1 MAVETNTD
9 LDRYDTTGFVILKG
23 FYPDRVVAAAR
34 DAADE
39 LVERFAKRLKAS
51 GRISRD
57 HAGASFETRLARL
70 CEDVPDEA
78 PHIFRKELH
87 LAGMYDVFFYP
98 PLLDI
103 VESLMGEELRLYPN
117 YSIRPKLPDHAP
129 TLVLWHQDG
138 GYTYKVHRDGDHSA
152 ETVDALRMINVWSP
166 LVPARED
173 NGCMQFIPGT
183 HRIGM
188 ARHED
193 REFYLEI
200 SQEDLAPYVDQAVSI
215 ELDPGDIVLF
225 HNMLYHQ
232 GLPNRSG
239 QVRWSMD
246 WRYQDAR
253 QSTLRSTRGHLA
265 RSRLNPGEVVRD
277 ANDWTS
283 RVFQ

>member
-9 LDRYDTTGFVILKG
+9 LDRYETTGFVILKG
-23 FYPDRVVAAAR
+23 FYPDRVVDAAREAAAS
-34 DAADE
+34 
-39 LVERFAKRLKAS
+39 LVERFAKRLMSS
-51 GRISRD
+51 GKVSRD
-57 HAGASFETRLARL
+57 HAEASFETRLARL
-70 CEDVPDEA
+70 CEDAPDEA

-87 LAGMYDVFFYP
+87 LAGMYDVFFYT

-117 YSIRPKLPDHAP
+117 YSIRPKLPGHAP

-232 GLPNRSG
+232 GLPNRTD

-265 RSRLNPGEVVRD
+265 RSRQCPDEVVRD